1 MLALGHTPTGDEQ
14 EQITQAVLTE
24 NKTMKS
30 KVYTRHLNTA
40 TKRQYAKRYY

>member
-24 NKTMKS
+24 KQNDEVKS
-30 KVYTRHLNTA
+30 IYKA
-40 TKRQYAKRYY
+40 S